1 MEDSMS
7 EVQSGV
13 KVEKEIPNPMQ
24 DEAKEV
30 ATDSQTQATEPSSEV
45 GSLIAESKKYRS
57 RAQTAEDELSKL
69 QKKLEAD
76 KETQMAEQNKW
87 QELAEQRGSKL
98 QEQEPVIEA
107 AMKQLEAL
115 REEILADMDE
125 EDRETFGDLPLDKLK
140 AIHNKL
146 KIETKAEIAPT
157 DGTPA
162 RSANPENKNWVD
174 LSDDERRSNWGNILD
189 AYRRR

>member
-1 MEDSMS
+1 MS
-7 EVQSGV
+7 EVKSGV
-13 KVEKEIPNPMQ
+13 KVEKDIPNPMQ
-24 DEAKEV
+24 DNAQEV

-57 RAQTAEDELSKL
+57 RAQAAEDQLSKL
-69 QKKLEAD
+69 QKQLEAD

-87 QELAEQRGSKL
+87 QELAEQRGAKL

-107 AMKQLEAL
+107 AMKQLESM

-125 EDRETFGDLPLDKLK
+125 EDREAFGDLPLDKLK
-140 AIHNKL
+140 VLHNKL
-146 KIETKAEIAPT
+146 NLKTNVNVPPT

-174 LSDDERRSNWGNILD
+174 LSDEERRSNWGNILD
-189 AYRRR
+189 AYRKR

>member
-1 MEDSMS
+1 MS
-7 EVQSGV
+7 EIKSGV
-13 KVEKEIPNPMQ
+13 KVEKEVPNPMQ
-24 DEAKEV
+24 DKAEEV
-30 ATDSQTQATEPSSEV
+30 ATDSQEKETEQSPEV
-45 GSLIAESKKYRS
+45 GNLIAESKKYRN

-87 QELAEQRGSKL
+87 QELAEQRGIKL

-107 AMKQLEAL
+107 AMKQLDAM
-115 REEILADMDE
+115 RDEILADMSE

-140 AIHNKL
+140 AIHTKL
-146 KIETKAEIAPT
+146 NIQTKADVVPT

-174 LSDDERRSNWGNILD
+174 LSDDERRSNWGSILE
-189 AYRRR
+189 AYRKR

>member
-1 MEDSMS
+1 MS

-57 RAQTAEDELSKL
+57 RAQQAEDELSKL

-87 QELAEQRGSKL
+87 QELAEQRGAKL

-107 AMKQLEAL
+107 AMKQLETM
-115 REEILADMDE
+115 REEILADMDD
-125 EDRETFGDLPLDKLK
+125 EDKETFGDLPLDKLK